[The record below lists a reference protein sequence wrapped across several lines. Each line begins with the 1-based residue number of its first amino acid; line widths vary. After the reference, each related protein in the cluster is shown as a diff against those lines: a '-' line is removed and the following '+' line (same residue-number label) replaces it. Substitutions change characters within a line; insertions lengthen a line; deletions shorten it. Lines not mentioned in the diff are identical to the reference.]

1 MVDLNL
7 KDAPIRRRIALDDL
21 CRTPFDP
28 ADPSIEKIHKA
39 LTRQSELGAM
49 EALVLP
55 LALGKDVDHL
65 TVREA
70 ALPFT
75 RQLPSAFYEDLPY
88 AATDP
93 GAAAELE
100 ALSTTTTTAIDGP
113 LSPVTYPPNSTTE
126 EAAARKRQLVLNYA
140 SQIDDE
146 AGRVI
151 ADFVTRYNGAER
163 LWANQSWVKEF

>member
-7 KDAPIRRRIALDDL
+7 KDAPIRRRIALEEL
-21 CRTPFDP
+21 CKTPFDP

-39 LTRQSELGAM
+39 LTRQSELGTM

-75 RQLPSAFYEDLPY
+75 RQLASAFYEDLPY
-88 AATDP
+88 AATHP
-93 GAAAELE
+93 SAAAELE
-100 ALSTTTTTAIDGP
+100 ALCTTTTAIDGP
-113 LSPVTYPPNSTTE
+113 LSPVTYPPNSTSE
-126 EAAARKRQLVLNYA
+126 EATARKRQLVLNYA

-146 AGRVI
+146 AGAVI
-151 ADFVTRYNGAER
+151 ANFATRYNGAER